1 MSNANQPIGS
11 RLEVGQIIPAFT
23 LPGADGMP
31 HSPWDY
37 KQREHLLLL
46 FTRSSTIGETRG
58 LLRAF
63 AQQYAKLREEECAM
77 LAISPD
83 TVIVNLRAQ
92 EKLDLQFA
100 LLADPKG
107 EVISSYLMHK
117 NEARRVATRTPT
129 PPNTTPV
136 PTETKP
142 PFLNRSLDY
151 APEWN
156 ERAQDS
162 SLEALSLS
170 IVLADRYG
178 ALYQQWVAESEAD
191 LPPIEEL
198 LESLRYLNKLCT
210 P

>member
-1 MSNANQPIGS
+1 MSNPNPLK
-11 RLEVGQIIPAFT
+11 LEVGQIIPAFT

-46 FTRSSTIGETRG
+46 FTRESTTSETRG

-63 AQQYAKLREEECAM
+63 ARQYASFREEECAI

-83 TVIVNLRAQ
+83 TVIVNLGTQ
-92 EKLDLQFA
+92 EELHLPFA

-107 EVISSYLMHK
+107 EVIGRYVGYT
-117 NEARRVATRTPT
+117 EGRRRQVSF
-129 PPNTTPV
+129 V
-136 PTETKP
+136 V
-142 PFLNRSLDY
+142 
-151 APEWN
+151 
-156 ERAQDS
+156 
-162 SLEALSLS
+162 S
-170 IVLADRYG
+170 IVLADRYS
-178 ALYQQWVAESEAD
+178 ALYQQWVAEREAD
-191 LPPIEEL
+191 LPAIEEL

>member
-1 MSNANQPIGS
+1 MSNTNPP

-23 LPGADGMP
+23 LPGPDGMP

-46 FTRSSTIGETRG
+46 FTRKSTTSESRG

-63 AQQYAKLREEECAM
+63 ARQYPNFREEECSI

-83 TVIVNLRAQ
+83 TVIINLTTQQ
-92 EKLDLQFA
+92 ELHLPFA
-100 LLADPKG
+100 LLADPKR
-107 EVISSYLMHK
+107 EVISHYVGY
-117 NEARRVATRTPT
+117 EDGPQQA
-129 PPNTTPV
+129 
-136 PTETKP
+136 ET
-142 PFLNRSLDY
+142 S
-151 APEWN
+151 
-156 ERAQDS
+156 QDS
-162 SLEALSLS
+162 SLVS

-178 ALYQQWVAESEAD
+178 ALYQQWIASKEVD